1 MPRDLWAKPSTEAR
15 QNFDTWASPF
25 PTTKPATLKPL
36 TKPREWPLLPSQ
48 ATTRAKARG
57 MAVSVVSAEP
67 KTSEAVAQFCTL
79 AGRSETV
86 MDKQRKLRLK
96 QLRPLPSIGE

>member
-1 MPRDLWAKPSTEAR
+1 MPRDLWAKPVTEER

-25 PTTKPATLKPL
+25 PTAKPRTLVPL
-36 TKPREWPLLPSQ
+36 KTPREWPLLPAQ

-57 MAVSVVSAEP
+57 MTTSVVLAGP
-67 KTSEAVAQFCTL
+67 RAAGEAVQFCTL
-79 AGRSETV
+79 AGRPETA

-96 QLRPLPSIGE
+96 QLRPLPSIG